1 MQVFAPNLWSFS
13 KTILNIF
20 KVQNDGVRRHF
31 PGHPFASTTFNL
43 GPVVTT
49 FPHKDMKNLSWG
61 WCAITSFGDYDPK
74 KGGHLVL
81 WDLKVVLEFPPYSTI
96 FIPSAIVMH
105 SNTTVAEG
113 ETRYSVTQYT
123 WPYLPPGPPPARGPP
138 PRPRTGGE
146 GAWKLVITC
155 WVHLELMCIFPTM

>member
-1 MQVFAPNLWSFS
+1 MQVFAPDLWSFS

-20 KVQNDGVRRHF
+20 EVQNDGVRRHF

-105 SNTTVAEG
+105 SNTAVAEG

-123 WPYLPPGPPPARGPP
+123 SGGLFGWNAHGNMPYPQAKEVAEWWEKPKHMFSKFSDLL
-138 PRPRTGGE
+138 
-146 GAWKLVITC
+146 GASQQ
-155 WVHLELMCIFPTM
+155 